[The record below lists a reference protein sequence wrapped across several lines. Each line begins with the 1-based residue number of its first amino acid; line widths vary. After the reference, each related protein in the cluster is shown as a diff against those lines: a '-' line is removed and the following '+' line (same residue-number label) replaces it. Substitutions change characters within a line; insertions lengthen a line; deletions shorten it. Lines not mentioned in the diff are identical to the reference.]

1 MPNDTT
7 FVVQEGSLL
16 GGRWRVKRRVG
27 RGTFSEIFEVSDQHG
42 ARDGS
47 GRHPHLAVKVARDA
61 DKCSM
66 LLHEEEVLSDLQTSP
81 YIARY
86 VELGKEAGIHYLVMQ
101 LLGDNLSELRRTTPT
116 KRFSLRTVSQLGLQM
131 VEAIREM
138 HENGYV
144 HRDIKPS
151 NFCIGLPTATAHGGG
166 DDGPGDGEGRCY
178 ILDFGLARRWKQRDG
193 EIRPARE
200 SVEFRGT
207 CRYASKHSHMS
218 EELGRRAQPKPE
230 PPARTTS
237 RILPPPIYAPSP
249 RPDPTTTTKEPADQ
263 AR

>member
-218 EELGRRAQPKPE
+218 EELGRRRPSSAE
-230 PPARTTS
+230 TRT
-237 RILPPPIYAPSP
+237 PSP
-249 RPDPTTTTKEPADQ
+249 NHQSHLASPDLRP
-263 AR
+263 

>member
-1 MPNDTT
+1 MPNDTI

-66 LLHEEEVLSDLQTSP
+66 LLHEEEVLSDLQSSL

-166 DDGPGDGEGRCY
+166 GDGPSDGDGPGEGEGRCY

-193 EIRPARE
+193 EIRQARE

-218 EELGRRAQPKPE
+218 EDLGRRTSPPELSRAQPKPKA
-230 PPARTTS
+230 PARTTR
-237 RILPPPIYAPSP
+237 RISPSP
-249 RPDPTTTTKEPADQ
+249 DLRP
-263 AR
+263 

>member
-1 MPNDTT
+1 MPNDTI

-66 LLHEEEVLSDLQTSP
+66 LLHEEEVLSDLQSSL

-101 LLGDNLSELRRTTPT
+101 LRGDNLSELRRTTPT

-138 HENGYV
+138 HEKATSTVISSHPTSASG
-144 HRDIKPS
+144 S
-151 NFCIGLPTATAHGGG
+151 QLPLLTAAAATGRVTATGRVRARGG
-166 DDGPGDGEGRCY
+166 
-178 ILDFGLARRWKQRDG
+178 AT
-193 EIRPARE
+193 
-200 SVEFRGT
+200 SST
-207 CRYASKHSHMS
+207 
-218 EELGRRAQPKPE
+218 LG
-230 PPARTTS
+230 
-237 RILPPPIYAPSP
+237 
-249 RPDPTTTTKEPADQ
+249 
-263 AR
+263 

>member
-1 MPNDTT
+1 MPNDT
-7 FVVQEGSLL
+7 FVVNDGSLL
-16 GGRWRVKRRVG
+16 GGRWRVKKRVG
-27 RGTFSEIFEVSDQHG
+27 RGTFSEIWEVSDQRG

-66 LLHEEEVLSDLQTSP
+66 LLHEEEVLNDLQSSQ
-81 YIARY
+81 YVARY
-86 VELGKEAGIHYLVMQ
+86 VELGREAGIHYLVMQ

-116 KRFSLRTVSQLGLQM
+116 KRFSLRIVAQLGLQM

-151 NFCIGLPTATAHGGG
+151 NFCIGLPTHSGGGG
-166 DDGPGDGEGRCY
+166 DGPGEGEGRCY
-178 ILDFGLARRWKQRDG
+178 ILDFGLARRWKERDG
-193 EIRPARE
+193 EVRQARE
-200 SVEFRGT
+200 WVEFRGT

-218 EELGRRAQPKPE
+218 EELGRRADIWTLTLTL
-230 PPARTTS
+230 ALALALTLTRTRT
-237 RILPPPIYAPSP
+237 RTLAPC
-249 RPDPTTTTKEPADQ
+249 Q

>member
-1 MPNDTT
+1 MAAARGNSADNLVAAPRAAGNMPNDTT

-218 EELGRRAQPKPE
+218 EELGRR
-230 PPARTTS
+230 T
-237 RILPPPIYAPSP
+237 
-249 RPDPTTTTKEPADQ
+249 
-263 AR
+263 

>member
-1 MPNDTT
+1 MGGAQEPMPNDT
-7 FVVQEGSLL
+7 FVVKEGSLL
-16 GGRWRVKRRVG
+16 GGRWNVKKRVG
-27 RGTFSEIFEVSDQHG
+27 RGTFSEIFEASDKRG

-66 LLHEEEVLSDLQTSP
+66 LLHEEEVLSDLQSSQ

-86 VELGKEAGIHYLVMQ
+86 VELGREAGIHYLVMQ

-116 KRFSLRTVSQLGLQM
+116 KRFSLRIVAQLGLQM

-151 NFCIGLPTATAHGGG
+151 NFCIGAQQ
-166 DDGPGDGEGRCY
+166 
-178 ILDFGLARRWKQRDG
+178 GL
-193 EIRPARE
+193 
-200 SVEFRGT
+200 
-207 CRYASKHSHMS
+207 
-218 EELGRRAQPKPE
+218 
-230 PPARTTS
+230 
-237 RILPPPIYAPSP
+237 
-249 RPDPTTTTKEPADQ
+249 
-263 AR
+263 